1 MTAGIQSREIGSDRV
16 RSITGESI
24 NHHQR
29 QVNSGITLP
38 NELWQLRESGER
50 DIREVREIRIYIYK
64 KNRIYLFQARGF
76 TIFMNFYI

>member
-16 RSITGESI
+16 RSIAGESI

-50 DIREVREIRIYIYK
+50 DIREVREIRIYIYIYIR
-64 KNRIYLFQARGF
+64 RIEFIYSKREDSRYL
-76 TIFMNFYI
+76 

>member
-16 RSITGESI
+16 RSIAGESI

-50 DIREVREIRIYIYK
+50 DIREVREIRIYIYIR
-64 KNRIYLFQARGF
+64 RIEFIYSKREDSRYL
-76 TIFMNFYI
+76 